1 MADLIAGLTLV
12 EGLSRFIPALLV
24 LLLMYGILQFTG
36 ALGRKPFI
44 DVLISL
50 CVAIMVLISNKV
62 SSAISFMAPWFVVL
76 FFFLIFVLIAFKAM
90 GVQDSA
96 IMGVLK
102 EYKGISW
109 IIVFIAIII
118 AAVGLGNVVGQQLLD
133 EQPGYVQNSDGSFTS
148 PNGVVVNQVPE
159 GAVMAQTDFQS
170 NLTTTLFHPQ
180 ILGFALIG
188 LIAAFTVHFMTK
200 A

>member
-36 ALGRKPFI
+36 ALGKKPLI

-50 CVAIMVLISNKV
+50 CIAIMVLISGKV

-90 GVQDSA
+90 GVQDSS
-96 IMGVLK
+96 IMAVLK

-133 EQPGYVQNSDGSFTS
+133 EQPGYSPNSDGSFTS
-148 PNGVVVNQVPE
+148 PEGVVVQQVPE
-159 GAVMAQTDFQS
+159 GALVQNDYQN

-200 A
+200 T